1 MMNEFVQLD
10 WFALVLVGIGTM
22 LLFGEIMVN
31 MRGIFAI
38 LGLISITFYFY
49 TYLPD
54 TATFMMMLVIYFIG
68 LLLIIIDGKFISD
81 GTLAMLGIVAIFI
94 SVAITAPN
102 FTAGLY
108 AVIGV
113 IVGAGASFGFIKVL
127 PRRNMWSKIAL
138 KDRLTEDKGYSS
150 LSEEYAQ
157 LLNKQGVTVTNLRP
171 VGTVS
176 IDNKEYSVIS
186 NGQWIKKG
194 TKVIV
199 SDVDGTKILVEKF
212 VE

>member
-1 MMNEFVQLD
+1 MNELVQFD

-22 LLFGEIMVN
+22 LLFGEILVN

-38 LGLISITFYFY
+38 VGLISITYYFY
-49 TYLPD
+49 AYIPD
-54 TATFMMMLVIYFIG
+54 TATFVMMLVIYFVG
-68 LLLIIIDGKFISD
+68 LLLILIDGKFISD

-113 IVGAGASFGFIKVL
+113 VIGAAISFVFLKFL
-127 PRRNMWSKIAL
+127 PGRNMWSKITL
-138 KDRLTEDKGYSS
+138 KDRLTEEKGYST
-150 LSEEYAQ
+150 LSEEHAQ
-157 LLNKQGVTVTNLRP
+157 LLNERGVTKTDLRP
-171 VGTVS
+171 SGTAL
-176 IDNKEYSVIS
+176 INKRDYSVVS

-199 SDVDGTKILVEKF
+199 INVDGTKIVVEKIA
-212 VE
+212 E